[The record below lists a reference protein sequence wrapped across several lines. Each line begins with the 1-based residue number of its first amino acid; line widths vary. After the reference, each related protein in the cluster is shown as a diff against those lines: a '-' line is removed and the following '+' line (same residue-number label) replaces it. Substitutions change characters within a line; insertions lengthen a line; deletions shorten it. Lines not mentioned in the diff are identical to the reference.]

1 MNPSDLN
8 PRGTRRKHFQ
18 DPIPP
23 LFRSR
28 TCCEKHVLAQ
38 SLIPVLY
45 ATETWVWIWV
55 WVRVWFRVR
64 VRVSGVIE
72 SNYQLIVQP
81 NFRFLNMRSVH
92 DEPPKFDS
100 EMIGVEMWTRS
111 AFRLYVGAG
120 QARRTI
126 IYKACLS
133 VECFSSS
140 DQRARAFQD
149 PACNTSQEK
158 KPQR

>member
-1 MNPSDLN
+1 MDGTHRCGITYDQLTAFKDTNRDVVILHKTLHGFPPKRCYQFSNPIAVPLKKSYRLPPKISEVSGGSWCLMNPSDLN

-64 VRVSGVIE
+64 VR
-72 SNYQLIVQP
+72 
-81 NFRFLNMRSVH
+81 
-92 DEPPKFDS
+92 
-100 EMIGVEMWTRS
+100 
-111 AFRLYVGAG
+111 
-120 QARRTI
+120 
-126 IYKACLS
+126 
-133 VECFSSS
+133 
-140 DQRARAFQD
+140 
-149 PACNTSQEK
+149 
-158 KPQR
+158 